1 MLDAYKEAFLHDMLR
16 DPRAFGRLW
25 VNTTHMGMPVRM
37 LATNGVFFCFVF
49 CAVWRCPSKLIT
61 GPIVERI
68 RHALNALTGNFKAI

>member
-37 LATNGVFFCFVF
+37 LATNGVFFCLVF
-49 CAVWRCPSKLIT
+49 CAVLAMPVQINNGADR
-61 GPIVERI
+61 
-68 RHALNALTGNFKAI
+68 